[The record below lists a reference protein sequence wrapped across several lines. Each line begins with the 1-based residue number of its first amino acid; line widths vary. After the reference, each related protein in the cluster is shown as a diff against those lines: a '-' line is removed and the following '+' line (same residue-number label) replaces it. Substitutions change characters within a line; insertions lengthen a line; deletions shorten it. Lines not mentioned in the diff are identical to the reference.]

1 MRRPFCFL
9 AQIAEDGEVVWEA
22 IMKPVLAL
30 SSLLILAACTGPG
43 PGITGNDTGGII
55 PYPLVA
61 SQGQGTASSD
71 RAAARAMAANHCA
84 GYNKRAVNVTVRRQY
99 GEYAAFEC
107 SWR

>member
-1 MRRPFCFL
+1 
-9 AQIAEDGEVVWEA
+9 
-22 IMKPVLAL
+22 MKPLFAL
-30 SSLLILAACTGPG
+30 TALLTLAACTGPG

-61 SQGQGTASSD
+61 SQSGGTRHAD
-71 RAAARAMAANHCA
+71 IAVARAMAAGHCA

-99 GEYAAFEC
+99 GDYAAFNC